1 MAEKKH
7 YLIKVWDI
15 SGKNKQIVDSSS
27 KEPHITIPLEENKHS
42 GFNLLQERIIKCY
55 ESNIKNLYVLKGL
68 RSTYEEV
75 KAPKE
80 DTKKA
85 HA

>member
-7 YLIKVWDI
+7 YLIKVWDV
-15 SGKNKQIVDSSS
+15 SRKNKQIVDSSS

-42 GFNLLQERIIKCY
+42 GFNLLQERIIRCY
-55 ESNIKNLYVLKGL
+55 ENNIKNLYVLKGL

-75 KAPKE
+75 EAPKE

>member
-7 YLIKVWDI
+7 YLIKVWDVT
-15 SGKNKQIVDSSS
+15 GQNTKTVDSSS
-27 KEPHITIPLEENKHS
+27 KKPHVIIPLEENKHS

-55 ESNIKNLYVLKGL
+55 ENNIKNLYVLKGL

-75 KAPKE
+75 EAPKE

>member
-7 YLIKVWDI
+7 YLIKVWDV
-15 SGKNKQIVDSSS
+15 SRKNKQIVDSSS
-27 KEPHITIPLEENKHS
+27 KEPHVTIPLEENKHS
-42 GFNLLQERIIKCY
+42 GFNLLQERIIRCY
-55 ESNIKNLYVLKGL
+55 ENNIKNLYVLKGL

-75 KAPKE
+75 EAPKE